1 MNKVLYKK
9 VYQSLLVMAEIIE
22 AKDPYTGGHLWRVS
36 QYSRRL
42 AAKAGFDHRQI
53 VTAAIGG
60 FLHDLG
66 KIGVPDAILQKKGKL
81 TYDEYEIIKT
91 HPKLGA
97 ELVREHPLADLVRD
111 AIELHHEMP
120 NGRGYPYGKKDE
132 EIPWVAKIVG
142 ITDAFDAMTSTRP
155 YRAGMPIEKALS
167 ILSEGRG
174 GQFDADLVDHFIALA
189 EDHQLDDIIG
199 HSDAGIPLLN
209 CLVCGPT
216 LHIHRDNHAG
226 DYIYCRSCT
235 GEFKL
240 QQDAGDYSVMPTMQ
254 LGDADRLRPTAD
266 LAVINDLVEETLATL
281 L

>member
-42 AAKAGFDHRQI
+42 AAKAGLDHRQV

-66 KIGVPDAILQKKGKL
+66 KIGVPDSILQKKGKL

-120 NGRGYPYGKKDE
+120 NGRGYPYGRKAE
-132 EIPWVAKIVG
+132 QIPQVAKIVG
-142 ITDAFDAMTSTRP
+142 ITDAFDAMTSIRP

-167 ILSEGRG
+167 ILSENRG

-189 EDHQLDDIIG
+189 EDDQLDQIIG

-209 CLVCGPT
+209 CPVCGPT

-240 QQDAGDYSVMPTMQ
+240 HQDAGDLSAMPTMQ
-254 LGDADRLRPTAD
+254 LGDADLLRPTAD

-281 L
+281 F